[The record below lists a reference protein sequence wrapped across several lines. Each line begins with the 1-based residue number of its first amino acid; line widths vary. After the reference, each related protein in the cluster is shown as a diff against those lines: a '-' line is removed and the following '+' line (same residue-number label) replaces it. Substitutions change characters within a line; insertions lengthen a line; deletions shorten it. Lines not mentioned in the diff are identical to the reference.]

1 MSAFYCNLRSPE
13 YIQHL
18 EELNQRIEESN
29 RISIDAH
36 NRYIDENASHIEE
49 MARIIKENPGEFDQD
64 FIDQYVESLDYKLTE
79 LFDIEAFIRGIER
92 DLANLPG

>member
-1 MSAFYCNLRSPE
+1 
-13 YIQHL
+13 
-18 EELNQRIEESN
+18 
-29 RISIDAH
+29 
-36 NRYIDENASHIEE
+36 